1 MDEDGVLEVD
11 IRHRMGDFQLSAGFE
26 AERGVTALFGRSGAG
41 KSTLV
46 AMIAGLVRPDQGRIR
61 LGERTLFDSDKG
73 IDVPTRHRSVAM
85 VFQEPRLF
93 PHLNVRRNLTYGRWA
108 GRRPGRQNMDAVTAL
123 LGLDQLLDRSPD
135 GLSGGEAQR
144 VSIGRALLA
153 DPDILLMDE
162 PLSQLDGARRAEI
175 LPWLDR
181 LAHEAGVPIVY
192 VSHAL
197 DEVAR
202 LADFLVVLSDGQ
214 VVASGAV
221 DDVMRRIDLG
231 PATGRHEA
239 GSLLHG
245 VIESH
250 DPRYQLSRI
259 AIGDA
264 HVDVP
269 AIDGNAGDPVRLR
282 IRARDVALSLAP
294 ANGLS
299 IRNSLAATIE
309 EIVEESGA
317 FAEILLSLRGD
328 EPDRTFLRARL
339 TRKSVDELGLGVG
352 GRVHALIKAGA
363 VDRQTGR

>member
-1 MDEDGVLEVD
+1 
-11 IRHRMGDFQLSAGFE
+11 MGDFELSAEFQ
-26 AERGVTALFGRSGAG
+26 AESGVTALFGRSGAG

-46 AMIAGLVRPDQGRIR
+46 AMIAGLVRPDKGRIR
-61 LGERTLFDSDKG
+61 LGRRTLFDSDKG
-73 IDVPTRHRSVAM
+73 INVPTPHRSVAV

-93 PHLNVRRNLTYGRWA
+93 PHLSVRRNLTYGRWA
-108 GRRPGRQNMDAVTAL
+108 GRRPGRQEMEAVVTL

-144 VSIGRALLA
+144 VSVGRALLA

-181 LAHEAGVPIVY
+181 LAHEAGVPILY

-202 LADFLVVLSDGQ
+202 LADFLVVLSNGQ

-239 GSLLHG
+239 GSLLYG

-250 DPRYQLSRI
+250 DPPYRLSRI
-259 AIGDA
+259 AIAGS
-264 HVDVP
+264 HIDVP
-269 AIDGNAGDPVRLR
+269 AIDGAVGDPVRLR

-294 ANGLS
+294 VNGLS
-299 IRNSLAATIE
+299 IRNSLAARID
-309 EIVEESGA
+309 EIVEESGP
-317 FAEILLSLRGD
+317 FAEILLSLGAD
-328 EPDRTFLRARL
+328 EGGEPFLRARL
-339 TRKSVDELGLGVG
+339 TRKSVNQLGLQVG
-352 GRVHALIKAGA
+352 GRVHALIKAVA
-363 VDRQTGR
+363 VERQKGR